1 VKRGRDGKIEIPR
14 GEQDSLGLAEWLG
27 RRVDPTGDPWFR
39 FGRVIAAV
47 NSCVAVHS
55 GATWLDVGCQMGQF
69 LKVVQQ
75 NYGATVYGID
85 DFESRNA
92 VEVCRKYL
100 KMNIDSPE
108 EIFDGSWHYFC
119 RRIDQVG
126 FALDKKFDMIS
137 ALEVL
142 EHMIDTDAFLE
153 ECRNHLAS
161 AGWLIITTP
170 NINSLRNRVTVPLG
184 TYPNGIEY
192 RTVIHHVRLYNAA
205 NLKSHV
211 ESHGF
216 RLVKMSGVSFLPR
229 RTLVGVT
236 VKGIDHQL
244 SKLLPSLCGN
254 LIGVFQK
261 LD

>member
-1 VKRGRDGKIEIPR
+1 
-14 GEQDSLGLAEWLG
+14 
-27 RRVDPTGDPWFR
+27 
-39 FGRVIAAV
+39 
-47 NSCVAVHS
+47 
-55 GATWLDVGCQMGQF
+55 
-69 LKVVQQ
+69 
-75 NYGATVYGID
+75 
-85 DFESRNA
+85 
-92 VEVCRKYL
+92 
-100 KMNIDSPE
+100 MNIDSPE